1 VWSFLHAASERTIP
15 ISHVLAKNGRS
26 GLHRWDVVVFSC
38 NHLSLSGLHPVL
50 VSIAVREHEMPII
63 AIATLAPN
71 AAEASYE
78 NARIQ
83 KLRRAMRTCR
93 SVVQACG
100 CSCHES
106 AVSFLFI
113 RKSRLLPPARLW
125 ARVTAGNQILAS

>member
-1 VWSFLHAASERTIP
+1 VI
-15 ISHVLAKNGRS
+15 
-26 GLHRWDVVVFSC
+26 
-38 NHLSLSGLHPVL
+38 
-50 VSIAVREHEMPII
+50 IAVREHGTSII

-100 CSCHES
+100 R
-106 AVSFLFI
+106 AGV
-113 RKSRLLPPARLW
+113 
-125 ARVTAGNQILAS
+125 RVQLS